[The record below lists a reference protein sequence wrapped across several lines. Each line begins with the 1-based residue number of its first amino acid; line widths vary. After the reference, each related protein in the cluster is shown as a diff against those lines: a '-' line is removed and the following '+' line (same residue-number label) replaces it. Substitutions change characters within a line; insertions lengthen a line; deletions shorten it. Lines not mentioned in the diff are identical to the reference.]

1 MTIGIRSARRQN
13 SSKIL
18 IYRAS
23 DTPRDTGV
31 TFNPVTPRSHR
42 LARVSATLTALVI
55 TATLTAP
62 ALSASAAKTGSK
74 STTTIAKTY
83 TSIACTADDLSYAG
97 PTAISPQSGAQVF
110 MITLTNVSAHLCQV
124 HGYPLVHFYTSAG
137 RLLTFTYRHTSPFFT
152 RTSPKLLNLA
162 PHAHAY
168 FQVAKSHCTTGN
180 RYQSSFFYVRA
191 PYTGGAPW
199 VGHVSGSDVSQLD
212 YCKGAANGPGQ
223 IVGISALVSSPTQL

>member
-18 IYRAS
+18 IYRPS
-23 DTPRDTGV
+23 DSPWNTGV

-42 LARVSATLTALVI
+42 LARVSATLAALVI

-62 ALSASAAKTGSK
+62 ALSASAATTTSK
-74 STTTIAKTY
+74 STTTTIKP
-83 TSIACTADDLSYAG
+83 SLECTAAQLSFAG
-97 PTAISPQSGAQVF
+97 PIAISPQSGAQVF
-110 MITLTNVSAHLCQV
+110 MVTLTNVSAHLCQV

-152 RTSPKLLNLA
+152 RTSPKLLSLA

-168 FQVAKSHCTTGN
+168 FQVAKNHCTTGN
-180 RYQSSFFYVRA
+180 RYLSSFFYVRA

-199 VGHVSGSDVSQLD
+199 VGHVSGSGVSQLD